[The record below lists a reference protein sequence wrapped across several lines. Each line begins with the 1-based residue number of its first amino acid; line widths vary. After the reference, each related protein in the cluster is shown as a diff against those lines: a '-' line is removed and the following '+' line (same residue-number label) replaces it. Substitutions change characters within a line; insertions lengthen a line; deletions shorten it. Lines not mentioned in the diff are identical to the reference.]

1 MYKIYVQERK
11 NCMDFVSLGLIIIPF
26 ALFFGF
32 IEFCDKVIEDQG
44 SGK

>member
-11 NCMDFVSLGLIIIPF
+11 NCMDLLSIGLIIISF
-26 ALFFGF
+26 TMFIGF
-32 IEFCDKVIEDQG
+32 ITFCDKVIEDQG